1 MSRGE
6 WKATRYS
13 KRHRKVLSPC
23 SKWEICFVNSD
34 FFSFP
39 ADTCSKAISVCRS
52 TTTSKKQPALGHRF
66 NTYAIWYSLEKK
78 LFLVLRKR
86 SRRTFVDVSA
96 GSAVHPAEPW
106 RPFTS
111 WALRGHAMLHEWG
124 QPFGLYDSP
133 RCGCGGQS
141 SSLTGV
147 VPKKPRSEG
156 GGEQG
161 KGRGCPVLLV
171 GHRYG
176 SGSSKSLT
184 MFYCGSVRWT
194 EGRVQCCWGR
204 W

>member
-1 MSRGE
+1 MVNE
-6 WKATRYS
+6 KLPATAKDTESSFSLLQVRD
-13 KRHRKVLSPC
+13 LFC
-23 SKWEICFVNSD
+23 QQW

-52 TTTSKKQPALGHRF
+52 TTTSKKHSPRWGIVLTHTPSDTVWKR
-66 NTYAIWYSLEKK
+66 N
-78 LFLVLRKR
+78 FLVLRKR
-86 SRRTFVDVSA
+86 SRRTLVDVSA

-147 VPKKPRSEG
+147 VPKKPRSER

-184 MFYCGSVRWT
+184 MFYCESVRWT

>member
-1 MSRGE
+1 MKSYPLQR
-6 WKATRYS
+6 KTQ
-13 KRHRKVLSPC
+13 KVLSPC

-34 FFSFP
+34 FFLSQQTLAVKPYLFVGRQQCLRNSP
-39 ADTCSKAISVCRS
+39 RWGIVLTHTPSDTVWKR
-52 TTTSKKQPALGHRF
+52 
-66 NTYAIWYSLEKK
+66 N
-78 LFLVLRKR
+78 FLVLRKR
-86 SRRTFVDVSA
+86 SRRTLVDVSA

-147 VPKKPRSEG
+147 VPKKPRREG